1 LGVEFL
7 TTIIYIFTPIACG
20 FFDWLKPALGR
31 GLAGIWWDFY
41 TPKPPHPAAGQT
53 GHKNKGNT
61 DEISQDQTPQEA

>member
-7 TTIIYIFTPIACG
+7 FIGIYIFTPIACG
-20 FFDWLKPALGR
+20 FFGWRKPALGR
-31 GLAGIWWDFY
+31 GLTGIWRDFF
-41 TPKPPHPAAGQT
+41 TPKPPRPAAGQT